1 MPLATN
7 TAADY
12 APCWRWEATA
22 SGLHH
27 SGELHKRMSRLEVYD
42 YIRALLV
49 PGVLYAVRLTSPRGL
64 VSVAEVWR

>member
-1 MPLATN
+1 MRHA

-27 SGELHKRMSRLEVYD
+27 SGELHKRMTRQEVYD
-42 YIRALLV
+42 VIRPYLL
-49 PGVLYAVRLTSPRGL
+49 PGVLYTVRLTSPRGL
-64 VSVAEVWR
+64 VSVAEVRR